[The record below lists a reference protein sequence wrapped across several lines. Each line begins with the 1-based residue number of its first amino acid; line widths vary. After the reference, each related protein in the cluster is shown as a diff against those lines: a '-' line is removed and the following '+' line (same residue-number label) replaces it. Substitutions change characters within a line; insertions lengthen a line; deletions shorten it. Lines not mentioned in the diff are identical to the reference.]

1 MHRKISIVCPFY
13 NEENVIDS
21 FYYSLSDVLSK
32 INNITFEVICVDD
45 GSSDQTIEKL
55 KKIQQENKT
64 YKIIELSRNFGKEA
78 AITAGLDFATGDAVI
93 PIDSDLQDPP
103 ALIPEMIEKWLEGA
117 EVVLAKRINRD
128 SDSLLKRLT
137 AKIFYK
143 IFNHISTIQLI
154 DNVGDYRLLDKVVI
168 NAIKKLD
175 ERNRFMKGI
184 FSWVGFKTEIIQY
197 TRPKRLDG
205 KSKFTPIKLWTLALD
220 GITSFSTVPL
230 KIWLYIGSS
239 ISLISFIYGSYIIY
253 LTIVNKVSV
262 PGYASILVSILF
274 LGGLQLIGIG
284 ILGEYISRMFVET
297 KKRPIYI
304 TRSSY
309 GIEE

>member
-1 MHRKISIVCPFY
+1 MHRKISLVCPFY

-32 INNITFEVICVDD
+32 IHNITFEVICIDD

-55 KKIQQENKT
+55 KKIQQKNNA

-117 EVVLAKRINRD
+117 EVVLAKRVNRD
-128 SDSLLKRLT
+128 SDSLLKRQT

-154 DNVGDYRLLDKVVI
+154 DNVGDYRLLDKVVV

-205 KSKFTPIKLWTLALD
+205 NSKFTPIKLWSLALD

-274 LGGLQLIGIG
+274 LGGLQLTGIG

-304 TRSSY
+304 IRCSY
-309 GIEE
+309 GIE